1 MPPNRPGNDDTPL
14 KFELMQADDYSKY
27 LLKAHLEILFILREL
42 QRRKSLITVYF
53 NEGTDFLL
61 TAVLA
66 VDEKGM
72 VLDYGPNED
81 MNQKALQSK
90 RLLFIASH
98 DKVKVQFA
106 ASRLDARP
114 FEGRPAFYAPL
125 PDALL
130 RLQRREYFRLVTP
143 PTQPVKCLIPITDKA
158 GRHLVEASVLDISA
172 GGIAIVSP
180 PDGVPFRPGLS
191 FESCSINLPDAGS
204 LVATLEVRN
213 VFDITLKNGV
223 RVRRAGCQFT
233 HLDASA
239 TKLIQRFI
247 IRVER
252 DMRANL
258 SGMA

>member
-1 MPPNRPGNDDTPL
+1 MSPTPPGDDTPL

-27 LLKAHLEILFILREL
+27 LLKSHLEILFILREL
-42 QRRKSLITVYF
+42 QRRKALITVYF
-53 NEGTDFLL
+53 NEGADFLL
-61 TAVLA
+61 TAVLG
-66 VDEKGM
+66 VDDKGM

-106 ASRLDARP
+106 AARLEARP

-125 PDALL
+125 PDTLL

-143 PTQPVKCLIPITDKA
+143 PSQSVKCLIPISDKA
-158 GRHLVEASVLDISA
+158 GRHLVEANVLDISA

-180 PDGVPFRPGLS
+180 PDGLPFRPGHC
-191 FESCSINLPDAGS
+191 FDACQINLPEAGNV
-204 LVATLEVRN
+204 VATLEVRN
-213 VFDITLKNGV
+213 VFDITLKSGI

-233 HLDASA
+233 HLDAIG
-239 TKLIQRFI
+239 TKQIQRFI

-252 DMRANL
+252 DMRANQT
-258 SGMA
+258 GIV